1 MFYYTNWSRIR
12 RRDPGHATNTTASAE
27 RISTLRPTCAAN
39 LSIPAATDD
48 ATGNHHQSVE
58 PGEFNDSRTP
68 PEAPKLLQYHAHRCS
83 RHSRRSGY
91 STVLYLELTHDGT
104 YLSGYYSTERQHD
117 ILHDEC
123 HQYYDELFHR

>member
-27 RISTLRPTCAAN
+27 RISTLRPTRAGN
-39 LSIPAATDD
+39 LSIPTATDD
-48 ATGNHHQSVE
+48 ATGNNHQSVG

-68 PEAPKLLQYHAHRCS
+68 PETNSYTHRCS
-83 RHSRRSGY
+83 SHSRRSGY

-104 YLSGYYSTERQHD
+104 CLSGYYSTERQHD